1 MEVIHWLHYLDSY
14 EGYIA
19 TFGVI
24 VSLLFTAH
32 TVRAETKTRRISNL
46 LQITS
51 NHREIWLEYLTNP
64 KLSRI
69 KDVAPD
75 VLKQPI
81 TDAERIFITA
91 IILHVNSVF
100 YANRNHLVTKY
111 DESLRRD
118 IADFFKLP
126 IPKSVWQSCKQYQNG
141 EFVKFIEAI
150 LV

>member
-1 MEVIHWLHYLDSY
+1 MEVIHWLHYLDAY

-19 TFGVI
+19 TIGVI

-32 TVRAETKTRRISNL
+32 TVRSETKTRRISNL

-69 KDVAPD
+69 KNVAPD
-75 VLKQPI
+75 VIKQPI
-81 TDAERIFITA
+81 TDAERIFINE

-100 YANRNHLVTKY
+100 YTNRIHLVTEY

-126 IPKSVWQSCKQYQNG
+126 IPKSVWHTNKQFQNAA
-141 EFVKFIEAI
+141 FVDFMESI
-150 LV
+150 LG